1 MEELRREYIIPVHL
15 NHAELI
21 DCSYLYNKKRKS
33 RAGST
38 PYANKRNRNVK
49 SKYYEEIHN

>member
-1 MEELRREYIIPVHL
+1 MEDLRREYIIPVHL

-21 DCSYLYNKKRKS
+21 DCSYLYNKKSKS

-38 PYANKRNRNVK
+38 PYANKGNRKGKRKNK
-49 SKYYEEIHN
+49 HKKK